1 MGETKQWSQVW
12 RVWKECP
19 HLLSQEVVEGQ
30 TEEDQISEILN
41 FYCSTISKTKEGV
54 YVMTVS
60 VGELGSVCSKLMDLA
75 LLLLQSVKQL
85 EKSIDQRGRES
96 PTRVESSL

>member
-1 MGETKQWSQVW
+1 MFSIVSCQLSNLVFSRQVEYID
-12 RVWKECP
+12 V
-19 HLLSQEVVEGQ
+19 L
-30 TEEDQISEILN
+30 
-41 FYCSTISKTKEGV
+41 GV

-85 EKSIDQRGRES
+85 EKSIDQVYFQLRIVKKH
-96 PTRVESSL
+96 TN